1 MTHAAA
7 RGIATTATGFAS
19 IAHASSV
26 SVFCL
31 ACAPGLES
39 LAYRRRRCDMA
50 PFQAAKIP
58 LVKTELLCSLDLRQ
72 AQGLTSALE
81 AHS

>member
-1 MTHAAA
+1 
-7 RGIATTATGFAS
+7 
-19 IAHASSV
+19 
-26 SVFCL
+26 
-31 ACAPGLES
+31 
-39 LAYRRRRCDMA
+39 MA

-58 LVKTELLCSLDLRQ
+58 LVKTELLCGLDLRQ